1 MAHTEE
7 DFSKAS
13 IDARFD
19 VCLTTCTFAVNIRSG
34 KADRKLI
41 WLQQKYNTVKRKKG
55 DEEYKRGKG
64 GCETALLP
72 ASFSMHCLWFVGDM
86 KTAYAASRCQQTTI
100 CACLPLEEWLISLS
114 DKQYVRFRLWCGT

>member
-19 VCLTTCTFAVNIRSG
+19 VCLTTCTFEVNIRSG
-34 KADRKLI
+34 KADRKPI
-41 WLQQKYNTVKRKKG
+41 WLQQEYTIVKKKKG

-72 ASFSMHCLWFVGDM
+72 ASFSMHCLWFLGDM

-114 DKQYVRFRLWCGT
+114 DKQYVRFLLWCGT

>member
-34 KADRKLI
+34 KADRKPI
-41 WLQQKYNTVKRKKG
+41 WLQHKYNTVKRKKMMKNIK
-55 DEEYKRGKG
+55 EERAGVKLRY
-64 GCETALLP
+64 CQQ
-72 ASFSMHCLWFVGDM
+72 
-86 KTAYAASRCQQTTI
+86 ASRCT
-100 CACLPLEEWLISLS
+100 
-114 DKQYVRFRLWCGT
+114 VCGLLAT

>member
-34 KADRKLI
+34 KADRKPI
-41 WLQQKYNTVKRKKG
+41 WLQQKYNTVVMFKK
-55 DEEYKRGKG
+55 
-64 GCETALLP
+64 
-72 ASFSMHCLWFVGDM
+72 
-86 KTAYAASRCQQTTI
+86 
-100 CACLPLEEWLISLS
+100 
-114 DKQYVRFRLWCGT
+114 

>member
-7 DFSKAS
+7 DFSEAS

-34 KADRKLI
+34 KADRKPI
-41 WLQQKYNTVKRKKG
+41 WLQKKYTTVKRKKVMKNIK
-55 DEEYKRGKG
+55 EERVGVKLRY
-64 GCETALLP
+64 LP

-114 DKQYVRFRLWCGT
+114 DKQYVRFRLWRGT

>member
-7 DFSKAS
+7 DFSEAS

-34 KADRKLI
+34 KADRKPI
-41 WLQQKYNTVKRKKG
+41 WLQQKYNTVKRKK
-55 DEEYKRGKG
+55 
-64 GCETALLP
+64 
-72 ASFSMHCLWFVGDM
+72 VM
-86 KTAYAASRCQQTTI
+86 KNIKAAYAASRCQQTTI

>member
-34 KADRKLI
+34 KADRETNMATTGV
-41 WLQQKYNTVKRKKG
+41 YYSKKKK
-55 DEEYKRGKG
+55 DDKEYKRGKG
-64 GCETALLP
+64 GCETAY
-72 ASFSMHCLWFVGDM
+72 CQQ
-86 KTAYAASRCQQTTI
+86 ASRCT
-100 CACLPLEEWLISLS
+100 
-114 DKQYVRFRLWCGT
+114 VCGLLAT

>member
-7 DFSKAS
+7 DFSEAS

-34 KADRKLI
+34 KANRKPT
-41 WLQQKYNTVKRKKG
+41 WLQQEYITVKRKRMMKN
-55 DEEYKRGKG
+55 KREKG

-72 ASFSMHCLWFVGDM
+72 ASFSMHCL
-86 KTAYAASRCQQTTI
+86 
-100 CACLPLEEWLISLS
+100 
-114 DKQYVRFRLWCGT
+114 

>member
-13 IDARFD
+13 TDARFD

-34 KADRKLI
+34 KADRKPI
-41 WLQQKYNTVKRKKG
+41 WLQQKYNTVKKKD

>member
-34 KADRKLI
+34 KADRETNMATTGVYYSK
-41 WLQQKYNTVKRKKG
+41 KKKG
-55 DEEYKRGKG
+55 
-64 GCETALLP
+64 
-72 ASFSMHCLWFVGDM
+72 
-86 KTAYAASRCQQTTI
+86 
-100 CACLPLEEWLISLS
+100 
-114 DKQYVRFRLWCGT
+114 

>member
-1 MAHTEE
+1 MVHTEE
-7 DFSKAS
+7 DFSEAS

-34 KADRKLI
+34 KADRKPI
-41 WLQQKYNTVKRKKG
+41 WLQQKYNTVKKKKG

-72 ASFSMHCLWFVGDM
+72 ASISMHCLWFVGDM

>member
-34 KADRKLI
+34 KADRKPI
-41 WLQQKYNTVKRKKG
+41 WLQQKYNTVKRKKMMKNIK
-55 DEEYKRGKG
+55 EERAGVKLRYCQQACRCTVCG
-64 GCETALLP
+64 
-72 ASFSMHCLWFVGDM
+72 FVGDM
-86 KTAYAASRCQQTTI
+86 KTAYAASRCQQNHNL
-100 CACLPLEEWLISLS
+100 CMLAFGRVAVEP
-114 DKQYVRFRLWCGT
+114 F